1 MKFVNK
7 SIFLSLSLA
16 TAMSSVSALESR
28 PVISLELAKK
38 MSNACEAKAKQEGW
52 KMNIAIV
59 NTGGQLIY
67 FVHQDDSFLKSI
79 EISQLKATTSASL
92 PFSTKTIGE
101 ITKAIPGIAFVPG
114 IVTFEGGLP
123 IMTADG
129 KQIGAIGV
137 SGATAEQD
145 GICAQ
150 SGLDVVKSELK

>member
-16 TAMSSVSALESR
+16 TAMSGVSALESR

-38 MSNACEAKAKQEGW
+38 MSNACEAKAQQEGW

-92 PFSTKTIGE
+92 PFST
-101 ITKAIPGIAFVPG
+101 
-114 IVTFEGGLP
+114 
-123 IMTADG
+123 
-129 KQIGAIGV
+129 
-137 SGATAEQD
+137 
-145 GICAQ
+145 
-150 SGLDVVKSELK
+150 